1 MKGISTG
8 PYSKECFWPEG
19 YQKSNY
25 KICFVNL
32 LVLKD
37 SIVSSVDKDKK
48 RILSLSPTLIKE
60 TPHYQ
65 YAIGNKQPYI
75 DYLNMCRGI
84 TWARKAIGQEDLQID
99 FMLEKFDNLLNS
111 NTAYLESPYE
121 SKYIIVN
128 RNKSLVDGL
137 HRSVALIVNGQEK
150 VPVAVA
156 GF

>member
-48 RILSLSPTLIKE
+48 RILSLSPTLVKD

-84 TWARKAIGQEDLQID
+84 TWARKAIGQENLQMD
-99 FMLEKFDNLLNS
+99 FMLEKFDKLLNS
-111 NTAYLESPYE
+111 DIAYLDHPHET
-121 SKYIIVN
+121 KYIIIDKN
-128 RNKSLVDGL
+128 RSLIDGL
-137 HRSVALIVNGQEK
+137 HRATALLVKGYEK
-150 VPVAVA
+150 APVAVL
-156 GF
+156 GL